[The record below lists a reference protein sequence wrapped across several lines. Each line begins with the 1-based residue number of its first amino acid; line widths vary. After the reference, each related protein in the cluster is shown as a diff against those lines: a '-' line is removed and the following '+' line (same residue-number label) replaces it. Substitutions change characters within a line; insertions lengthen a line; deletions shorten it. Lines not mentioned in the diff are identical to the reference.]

1 MKSQFNKLDM
11 KMGKLKQIPM
21 KCRGSLKNS
30 SKTCKSQKKKPRRNK
45 LLGTCGLPKLNQD
58 GTGNLD
64 WECRSV
70 AKCLLG
76 MCEALGLILLSY

>member
-1 MKSQFNKLDM
+1 MKSQINKLDM

-21 KCRGSLKNS
+21 KFRGSLKNS
-30 SKTCKSQKKKPRRNK
+30 SKTSKSQKKPRRNK
-45 LLGTCGLPKLNQD
+45 LVGTCGLPKLNQD
-58 GTGNLD
+58 ATGNLD

-76 MCEALGLILLSY
+76 MCKALDLILLSY